1 MHRGLRTLF
10 LLFLF
15 AASALADEQSAA
27 RRLDA
32 LRTDPLLLRR
42 FLEEMPK
49 GGDLHE
55 HLSGAVYAESY
66 LTWAM
71 QDGLCVDRQ
80 KLTLANPPC
89 DDTHG
94 IVPAASLASDG
105 TLYSQMIDAMSMRN
119 FDGPESGHDHF
130 FATFGKF
137 RLTVWKRL
145 PDMLAEVVK
154 RFASENVDYIESL
167 FGPDFGAARQLGTTL
182 TPGASFADMR
192 AALLK
197 DGKAAEVVANARKTL
212 DAIDAGG
219 HNANPNTTLRYLY
232 EVHRGYPRE
241 QFFAELVVA
250 YETASADPRVVGL
263 NPVMPEDAWASM
275 VNFDDQMAMFAYLHS
290 VYPNVRLTAHAGELA
305 PGLVPPEGLR
315 NHIRDTVMIA
325 KAERIG
331 HGVDVARESNMPELL
346 RTMSE
351 RGIAVEICLTSNAY
365 ILGITGRNHPLHL
378 YMRNHVPVLLATDD
392 PGVSR
397 GDLTTEFQRAVEDQN
412 LGYSE
417 LKRLARNSLQYSFIE
432 GESLWTDPKY
442 ESYAC
447 GKSCDAF
454 IAKNAKAREQW
465 RLEQRL
471 REFEAS
477 VLPAAAASSRSH

>member
-1 MHRGLRTLF
+1 MHRGLRLLF
-10 LLFLF
+10 LLLLF

-27 RRLDA
+27 RRLDE
-32 LRTDPLLLRR
+32 LRGDPLLLRR

-66 LTWAM
+66 LDWAM
-71 QDGLCVDRQ
+71 QDDLCIDRA
-80 KLTLANPPC
+80 KLSIAPPPC
-89 DDTHG
+89 DG
-94 IVPAASLASDG
+94 LVPAKTLVSDP
-105 TLYSQMIDAMSMRN
+105 TLYSRMIDALSMRQ

-137 RLTVWKRL
+137 AAATSQRR
-145 PDMLAEVVK
+145 PDMLAEVVT
-154 RFASENVDYIESL
+154 RFAAENVDYIESL

-182 TPGASFADMR
+182 TPGTSFADMR

-197 DGKAAEVVANARKTL
+197 DGKAAAVVASARKTL
-212 DAIDAGG
+212 DAIDAAA
-219 HNANPNTTLRYLY
+219 HKASPDSTLRYLF

-241 QFFAELVVA
+241 QFFAELVVGF
-250 YETASADPRVVGL
+250 ETASVDPRVVGL

-275 VNFDDQMAMFAYLHS
+275 TSFNDQMAMLAYLHS
-290 VYPNVRLTAHAGELA
+290 IYPKVRLTAHAGELA

-331 HGVDVARESNMPELL
+331 HGVDIARESGMPELL

-365 ILGITGRNHPLHL
+365 ILGVTGRNHPLHL
-378 YMRNHVPVLLATDD
+378 YLRNNVPVLLATDD

-412 LGYSE
+412 LGYAE

-432 GESLWTDPKY
+432 GESLWTNGKY
-442 ESYAC
+442 EAYVC
-447 GKSCDAF
+447 GKSCDGF

-471 REFEAS
+471 LDFEAS
-477 VLPAAAASSRSH
+477 VSSATAASSRSH